1 MIDIHCHILPGVDDG
16 SKNLEDSLEM
26 ARIAQSEGI
35 KTIINT
41 SHYSPD
47 FDWVVGEKLLE
58 ELVNFNNTLKENN
71 IDVEVLIGNELYYN
85 DNLLE
90 YIDKKEFYTLNKS
103 KYVLIEF
110 SPISFPKNLCD
121 VVYELKIRGYIP
133 ILAHVERYQEVQDN
147 PKLIQEAIK
156 EGALIQVNTSSV
168 IGKGP
173 SEANKSCDE
182 LLRQNRVHF
191 IGTDAHGS
199 NRRRPLIKEA
209 YEYVSK
215 KYGEDRANRLF
226 LDNPSCVKNNEDIIF
241 IEEPVEN
248 SRKKSFLSKLFKRK

>member
-16 SKNLEDSLEM
+16 SKDLNDSLEM
-26 ARIAQSEGI
+26 AKIAQSEGI

-41 SHYSPD
+41 SHYHPD
-47 FDWVVGEKLLE
+47 FDYIVGEKLLE
-58 ELVNFNNTLKENN
+58 ELVNFNKVLKENN
-71 IDVEVLIGNELYYN
+71 IDVEVLIGNELYYS
-85 DNLLE
+85 DDLLE

-103 KYVLIEF
+103 KYILIEF
-110 SPISFPKNLCD
+110 GHTRFPKNVCD

-156 EGALIQVNTSSV
+156 EGALIQVNASSV
-168 IGKGP
+168 LGKGP
-173 SEANKSCDE
+173 SECNKSCDV
-182 LLRQNRVHF
+182 LLRHNRVHF

-199 NRRRPLIKEA
+199 NRRRPFIKDA

-215 KYGEDRANRLF
+215 KYGEDKANKLF
-226 LDNPSCVKNNEDIIF
+226 LDNPSRVINNEEINF
-241 IEEPVEN
+241 IEESVE
-248 SRKKSFLSKLFKRK
+248 STPKRSFLSKLFKRK